1 MPLSSLTRLL
11 FIFTA
16 FWGALI
22 PWLANHPPML
32 DLPQHAAQIGL
43 WRDLLTGQSAWQDHF
58 RINLFTPYLL
68 GYGVALPLSF
78 VIGISAALKLMLSL
92 AYLAFVYL
100 CVKLRER
107 LIADPR
113 LDWLFL
119 LSFFGYAYK
128 WGFFTYIVA
137 APIGLLFIL
146 LAEEYSRG
154 FTLKQTLKLL
164 LTGLVL
170 LASHGLVF
178 IYAVAAGFGMHL
190 LRNIEW
196 GNINIRKL
204 VISSWPF
211 ILLIAL
217 CGIYFLVNKK
227 FSADMPTNLT
237 TDIKWDYNVMR
248 IAKAIIYPVAP
259 FSTVS
264 ATLIPAAVMM
274 VMLVAP
280 WLLGLRINW
289 RNPAALVPFGLA
301 VLILAFVP
309 NYAFSTGLL
318 YQRFALFL
326 LPAYAWIF
334 LAAKPAGTSNKQG
347 WKKFL
352 VALLIASTWALLA
365 QHTIRSLRFSQES
378 ADIDNIIA
386 QLEPNQRALMMVFDP
401 NSRADG
407 DFKVYVH
414 YPAWYQAEKG
424 GLVDFNFAWFP
435 PQVVRYRPDR
445 LPAVEPGF
453 EWNVD
458 TFSWDQHRGD
468 DYRYFFVRHSN
479 DLPANLFEGATCP
492 PQLLVQKGLWS
503 VFERRSCEP

>member
-1 MPLSSLTRLL
+1 
-11 FIFTA
+11 
-16 FWGALI
+16 
-22 PWLANHPPML
+22 ML

-43 WRDLLTGQSAWQDHF
+43 WRDLLMGESAWQEEF

-107 LIADPR
+107 LHADPR

-128 WGFFTYIVA
+128 WGFFTFIVA
-137 APIGLLFIL
+137 APIGLLFML
-146 LAEEYSRG
+146 FAEEYARG
-154 FTLKQTLKLL
+154 ASFRQTLKLL
-164 LTGLVL
+164 LTGIVL

-190 LRNIEW
+190 LRIIEW
-196 GNINIRKL
+196 RNINLRKL
-204 VISSWPF
+204 AASSWPF
-211 ILLIAL
+211 IALIAL

-248 IAKAIIYPVAP
+248 IAKGIVYPVAP

-264 ATLIPAAVMM
+264 ATLVPAAVML
-274 VMLVAP
+274 VMLAAP

-301 VLILAFVP
+301 VLILGFVP

-326 LPAYAWIF
+326 LPAYAWMF
-334 LAAKPAGTSNKQG
+334 LAAKPVGTSEKPG
-347 WKKFL
+347 WKKL
-352 VALLIASTWALLA
+352 MVVLLIASTWVLLA
-365 QHTIRSLRFSQES
+365 QHSVRSLRFSDES
-378 ADIDNIIA
+378 ADIDSIIA
-386 QLEPNQRALMMVFDP
+386 QLEPKQRALMMVFDP
-401 NSRADG
+401 NSEADG

-414 YPAWYQAEKG
+414 YPAWYQAEHG

-458 TFSWDQHRGD
+458 KFSWHQHRGG
-468 DYRYFFVRHSN
+468 DYRYFVVRHS
-479 DLPANLFEGATCP
+479 DALPANLFEGAPCQP
-492 PQLLVQKGLWS
+492 ALLVEKGKWS
-503 VFERRSCEP
+503 VFERRSCE